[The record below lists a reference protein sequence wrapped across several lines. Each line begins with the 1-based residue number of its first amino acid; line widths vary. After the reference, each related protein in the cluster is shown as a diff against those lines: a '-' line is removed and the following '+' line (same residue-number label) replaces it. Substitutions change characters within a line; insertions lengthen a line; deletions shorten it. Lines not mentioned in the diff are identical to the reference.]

1 MDVEAEIKQ
10 IIDNAPKYGVPTLVM
25 EQAVVPV
32 LKLFAKNLQ
41 HQEYQVIQTLDGD
54 WVLTTLESR
63 EQPEKQTT
71 VVYAFATLKDA
82 ATFPGAKDPKLMAMP
97 LSAIQVLFQLFA
109 IDRLDSIIF
118 LETPGDLS
126 TGKQIDRA
134 DLQNSIQGRL
144 QQLET
149 ENNPKSDN
157 IPPNFA

>member
-10 IIDNAPKYGVPTLVM
+10 IIDNAPKYGVPALVM

-32 LKLFAKNLQ
+32 LRLFAQKLQ

-63 EQPEKQTT
+63 LEPEKQTT

-97 LSAIQVLFQLFA
+97 LSAIQILFQLFA

-126 TGKQIDRA
+126 TGKQIDRS
-134 DLQNSIQGRL
+134 DLQNSIQAQL
-144 QQLET
+144 QELERS
-149 ENNPKSDN
+149 NAPASKN
-157 IPPNFA
+157 IPPNLA